1 MSAAVTTSAALRPP
15 STGTPSQATR
25 GGAPPARHSCLART
39 ACGSISSTA
48 GSNFNLTTGFNKSC
62 DYLERVGTFFA
73 RSGVD
78 VGFRIGRSPDADFKY
93 FTTRVAAFVPTGG
106 RYSELAADV
115 GAKLGVAVLRVN
127 QSDGLRKYM
136 LSG

>member
-1 MSAAVTTSAALRPP
+1 MLV
-15 STGTPSQATR
+15 
-25 GGAPPARHSCLART
+25 
-39 ACGSISSTA
+39 A

-62 DYLERVGTFFA
+62 DYLERVGAYFA

-106 RYSELAADV
+106 RYSELAAEV

-127 QSDGLRKYM
+127 QSDALRRPPYVNTC
-136 LSG
+136 